1 MLAWPLVGR
10 DEELA
15 FVADALVGDGAGG
28 VVIAGE
34 LGVGKTR
41 LAREAIAAVEDRFAV
56 EWVAATAAS
65 SAIPFGA
72 LAHLVDDD
80 AVGSAEDRLRMA
92 RAITTSL
99 ERRAGDRPLLLV
111 VDDAQWLDAGAA
123 VVVHQLIA
131 SGRTKGVLTVRT
143 EELAPGPVVA
153 CWKDGWTE
161 RLELQPLSSLDLD
174 ALVASVVQRPVDGV
188 TLNRLWSLSQGN
200 PLFVHELVVGALE
213 TDAFTISDGVWSWTG
228 PRDTSSRLLTVLE
241 SRLTRVTAAGRS
253 CLEAL
258 AVGEPLAVDLLV
270 QLHGPDALV
279 EVEQAG
285 LATVVLP
292 EGRQVR
298 LGHPVYGEALRAAM
312 GTVDQRRVMT
322 QLADLVGDATELAP
336 TERLRVAVWR
346 LDGRS
351 SVEPDLLT
359 DAAQI
364 ANGRYDHP
372 LAERLARQAV
382 ADGAGFAA
390 SLVLGDAL
398 NRQGRFLEGLAV
410 LDPIVTDARTDDEHV
425 AVAVSRYYGLTSEHG
440 FRPEFADD
448 LLAAEARVSDRR
460 LVAFLR
466 AQRASLLG
474 SAGRLDEGVALALQT
489 IEDDPSE
496 TVQLRAVSPLAG
508 AWLCSGRTD
517 AACALTE
524 RMLEPAFR
532 LRDQLPQAPGWVMSL
547 HLPALLVAGRLD
559 DADAATDFLDQI
571 LSASSGTND
580 AAAIIAISRGMS
592 GLFRG
597 QVRTGH
603 DWLRRCVALL
613 RPVARWR
620 LPMPLVNLVH
630 ASALVGD
637 PDGAAAASAEAD
649 ELVVHHAA
657 FEGTAR
663 WARGWAAMARGE
675 RSIAL
680 DLFLEAADWSA
691 AHGQHTAE
699 LNALHDAV
707 RFGAAR
713 EAADRLQVLAERTEG
728 EWAPRYAGHARAIAD
743 GDGEALEVAAAG
755 FEQMGALLL
764 AAEANAEASG
774 VFTTEG
780 LRSRA
785 QRAAGRASQL
795 AAQCEDAHSP
805 VLEELERPLPLT
817 RREREVAT
825 LAAEGHSAQAIAER
839 LYVSARTVEGH
850 LQSAYGKLG
859 VNDRAGLAD
868 VLARGIR

>member
-1 MLAWPLVGR
+1 MLAWALVGR

-15 FVADALVGDGAGG
+15 FIADALDGDGTAG

-41 LAREAIAAVEDRFAV
+41 LAREAVAAVEDRFAV
-56 EWVAATAAS
+56 EWVAATASS

-92 RAITTSL
+92 RAITASL
-99 ERRAGDRPLLLV
+99 GRRAGGRPLLLA
-111 VDDAQWLDAGAA
+111 VDDAQWLDAGSAA
-123 VVVHQLIA
+123 VVHQLIV

-143 EELAPGPVVA
+143 EEPAPAPVVA

-174 ALVASVVQRPVDGV
+174 ALVASVVQHPVDGV

-200 PLFVHELVVGALE
+200 PLFVHELVLGALE
-213 TDAFTISDGVWSWTG
+213 TDAFTVGDGVWSWTG
-228 PRDTSSRLLTVLE
+228 PRDTSNRLLTVLE
-241 SRLTRVTAAGRS
+241 SRLSRVTPAGRS

-258 AVGEPLAVDLLV
+258 AVGEPLDVDLLL
-270 QLHGPDALV
+270 QLHWPDALV

-285 LATVVLP
+285 LATVDAN
-292 EGRQVR
+292 GGQQVR
-298 LGHPVYGEALRAAM
+298 LGHPVYGEALRAGM
-312 GTVDQRRVMT
+312 GTVDQRRVMS
-322 QLADLVGDATELAP
+322 QLADLVGDVTELTAS
-336 TERLRVAVWR
+336 ERLRVSVWR
-346 LDGRS
+346 LDSGS

-398 NRQGRFLEGLAV
+398 NRQGRFVDGLTV
-410 LDPIVTDARTDDEHV
+410 LDPIVTEARTDDEHV
-425 AVAVSRYYGLTSEHG
+425 AIAVSRHYGLTSEHG
-440 FRPEFADD
+440 FRPEYADD
-448 LLAAEARVSDRR
+448 LLAAEAQVGDPGM
-460 LVAFLR
+460 VAFLR
-466 AQRASLLG
+466 ALRASLLV

-496 TVQLRAVSPLAG
+496 TVQLRAVSPLAS
-508 AWLCSGRTD
+508 AWLCSGRAD

-524 RMLEPAFR
+524 RMLEPAVR
-532 LRDQLPQAPGWVMSL
+532 LREQLPQAPGWVMSL
-547 HLPALLVAGRLD
+547 HPPALLIAGRLD

-571 LSASSGTND
+571 LSASSGSND
-580 AAAIIAISRGMS
+580 AAAIIAIGRGMS

-597 QVRTGH
+597 QVRSGH

-620 LPMPLVNLVH
+620 LPLALVNLVE

-637 PDGAAAASAEAD
+637 ADGATAASEEAD

-657 FEGTAR
+657 FEGTAW

-680 DLFLEAADWSA
+680 DRFLEAADWSG
-691 AHGQHTAE
+691 AHGHHTAA
-699 LNALHDAV
+699 LNALHDAA

-713 EAADRLQVLAERTEG
+713 DVADRLQALAARTEG
-728 EWAPRYAGHARAIAD
+728 AWAPRYAAHARALAD
-743 GDGEALEVAAAG
+743 ADAVALEAAAT
-755 FEQMGALLL
+755 
-764 AAEANAEASG
+764 ASSRWVPCCWPPKPAPRRVG
-774 VFTTEG
+774 SSPPRACGPGPSG
-780 LRSRA
+780 LRDGRRSSPPSVRMSAPRSSRN
-785 QRAAGRASQL
+785 SSVP
-795 AAQCEDAHSP
+795 SP
-805 VLEELERPLPLT
+805 
-817 RREREVAT
+817 
-825 LAAEGHSAQAIAER
+825 
-839 LYVSARTVEGH
+839 
-850 LQSAYGKLG
+850 
-859 VNDRAGLAD
+859 
-868 VLARGIR
+868 